1 MGLAGPGL
9 DAIKAQP
16 LAHRNG
22 VEPAD
27 GRVILGALSI
37 QLPPRPFSMSPS
49 PSPASSSA
57 CDRRGQILLAHFP
70 RRESHAEGAIR
81 FGVRASSTNPRGHLV
96 QSMDRI
102 EVKTGIHSDPIDET
116 RLAGI
121 IVHANART
129 LVNHHEIFVLQLYPV
144 HV

>member
-1 MGLAGPGL
+1 LLTSRA
-9 DAIKAQP
+9 AKAM
-16 LAHRNG
+16 LRAR
-22 VEPAD
+22 
-27 GRVILGALSI
+27 
-37 QLPPRPFSMSPS
+37 F
-49 PSPASSSA
+49 ASA
-57 CDRRGQILLAHFP
+57 
-70 RRESHAEGAIR
+70 
-81 FGVRASSTNPRGHLV
+81 VRASSTSPEGHLV

-129 LVNHHEIFVLQLYPV
+129 LVDHHEIFVLQLYPV